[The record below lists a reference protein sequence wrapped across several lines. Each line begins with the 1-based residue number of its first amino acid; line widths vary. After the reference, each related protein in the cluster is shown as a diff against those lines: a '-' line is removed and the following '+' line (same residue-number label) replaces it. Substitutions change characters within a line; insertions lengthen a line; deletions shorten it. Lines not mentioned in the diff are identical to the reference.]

1 MQTLTRPIAA
11 ALTALALAVP
21 AAAQDDAPDLATVVA
36 TVNGDEITLGHMVA
50 ARSNLP
56 QQYQQLPDDVL
67 FDALLDQLVQQTL
80 LSQSQDEL
88 TGIAEMTLENE
99 RRLLG
104 AAQAVEDVVNTAV
117 TDDALQA
124 LYDER
129 YADAE
134 GGTEFNA
141 SHILVESE
149 EEAQEIIAEI
159 EAGADF
165 AELAEARSTGPSAS
179 AGGELGWFGAGAM
192 VAPFQEAVET
202 LEPGTVSESPIET
215 QFGWHVIRLNETR
228 TADAPTLDEVRGE
241 LSEELRQSAVSARV
255 EELEGAAEID
265 RSGAETLAPADLGAA
280 AASVQAQ

>member
-11 ALTALALAVP
+11 ALTALALATP
-21 AAAQDDAPDLATVVA
+21 ATAQDEAPDLSTVVA
-36 TVNGDEITLGHMVA
+36 TVNGDEINLGHMVA
-50 ARSNLP
+50 ARENLP

-67 FDALLDQLVQQTL
+67 FDALIDQLVQQTL
-80 LSQSQDEL
+80 LSQTQDEL

-117 TDDALQA
+117 TDDALQS

-159 EAGADF
+159 EGGADF
-165 AELAEARSTGPSAS
+165 SELAEARSTGPSAAS
-179 AGGELGWFGAGAM
+179 GGDLGWFGEGAM
-192 VAPFQEAVET
+192 VEPFQQAVET
-202 LEPGTVSESPIET
+202 LEPGTLAEAPVET

-228 TADAPTLDEVRGE
+228 TAEAPSLDDVRGE
-241 LSEELRQSAVSARV
+241 LSEELRQSAVDTQV
-255 EELEGAAEID
+255 EELRDEAEID
-265 RSGAETLAPADLGAA
+265 RSGAESVAPSDLGAA
-280 AASVQAQ
+280 AASLQAD